1 MNALAN
7 EADAPKPDAS
17 NIGEPLIKVIGAT
30 KIYGGVH
37 AIEGVDFDLYP
48 GEIHALAGEN
58 GAGKS
63 TLCKALSGTIKLT
76 SGTTMVD
83 GVERHF
89 DNPGES
95 LAAGIAMVYQETSL
109 VPSMSVAQNLRLG
122 KEKFMNRMRG
132 LYIEGQVMLQTLN
145 FHVDPAL
152 SVATLG
158 AAQRQMVEIARAV
171 YHDAR
176 VIIFDE
182 PTATLTPEEKQHFF
196 DLVRDL
202 KARGVSIVYVSHA
215 LEESLDISDRITVLR
230 DGKHIITAPT
240 SEMSREDLVRH
251 MVGRE
256 EAQSHYQ
263 QRAKDGEIEGKS
275 KKRRRVLTVENVTM
289 GNMVKNMSF
298 SAYEGEVAVM
308 AGLVGS
314 GRTEIAKIIC
324 GAYKRNL
331 FHGGRSFLDGEA
343 IRYRVPKQAID
354 DGIVYITED
363 RKIEGFLETMSIKD
377 NIYLSWLASKLGRGF
392 LISNGRRNELGTDMT
407 KRLEVRAPSADVKVN
422 ELSGGNQQKVVV
434 GKSLVQKPKV
444 VIFDEPTRGVDVG
457 SIPEIHQIIR
467 NLADEGVTVIVI
479 SSYLP
484 EVLTL
489 ADRILVARQGR
500 VVEEFVGGQATEEE
514 IMYAAVH

>member
-1 MNALAN
+1 MSAVAENSNTA
-7 EADAPKPDAS
+7 APQ
-17 NIGEPLIKVIGAT
+17 IQPLIKVIGAT

-63 TLCKALSGTIKLT
+63 TLCKALSGTIELT
-76 SGTTMVD
+76 AGTTMVD
-83 GVERHF
+83 GVKRHF
-89 DNPGES
+89 ANPGES

-122 KEKFMNRMRG
+122 KEDFMNRMRG

-215 LEESLDISDRITVLR
+215 LEESLEISDRITVLR
-230 DGKHIITAPT
+230 DGGHIITAPT
-240 SEMSREDLVRH
+240 SEMNREDLVLH
-251 MVGRE
+251 MVGRD
-256 EAQSHYQ
+256 EAQSHYHHS
-263 QRAKDGEIEGKS
+263 EHVSEGGKR

-331 FHGGRSFLDGEA
+331 FHGGRIFLDGKP

-363 RKIEGFLETMSIKD
+363 RKVEGFLETMSIKD

-392 LISNGRRNELGTDMT
+392 LVSNGTRNQLGPEMA
-407 KRLEVRAPSADVKVN
+407 KKLEVRAPSVDVKVN

-434 GKSLVQKPKV
+434 GKSLVQRPKV

-467 NLADEGVTVIVI
+467 NLANEGVTVIVI

-500 VVEEFVGGQATEEE
+500 VVEEFAGGQATEEE

>member
-1 MNALAN
+1 MSVL
-7 EADAPKPDAS
+7 EKPQP
-17 NIGEPLIKVIGAT
+17 IIKVTGAT
-30 KIYGGVH
+30 KIYDGVH
-37 AIEGVDFDLYP
+37 AIENVDFDLYP
-48 GEIHALAGEN
+48 GEIHSLAGEN

-63 TLCKALSGTIKLT
+63 TLCKALAGTVELT
-76 SGTTMVD
+76 AGHVEID
-83 GVERHF
+83 GKECKF
-89 DNPGES
+89 ANPGEA
-95 LAAGIAMVYQETSL
+95 LDTGIAMVYQETSL
-109 VPSMSVAQNLRLG
+109 VPTMSVAQNLRLG
-122 KEKFMNRMRG
+122 KEEFLNRMRG

-145 FHVDPAL
+145 FHVDPTL
-152 SVATLG
+152 SVSSLG

-171 YHDAR
+171 YHNAR

-202 KARGVSIVYVSHA
+202 KARGVSIIYVSHA

-230 DGKHIITAPT
+230 DGKHIIT
-240 SEMSREDLVRH
+240 ERVENLQREDLVRY
-251 MVGRE
+251 MVGRD
-256 EAQSHYQ
+256 EAQSHY
-263 QRAKDGEIEGKS
+263 RHNAITTPAKRQKH
-275 KKRRRVLTVENVTM
+275 KRTLTIENVTM

-298 SAYEGEVAVM
+298 SAYAGEIAVL

-314 GRTEIAKIIC
+314 GRTEIAKIIV

-331 FHGGRSFLDGEA
+331 FHGGRIFLEDKP

-363 RKIEGFLETMSIKD
+363 RKVEGFFETMSIND
-377 NIYLSWLASKLGRGF
+377 NIYLSWLASKLGGGF
-392 LISNGRRNELGTDMT
+392 FTSRKKRNKIGPEIAEQML
-407 KRLEVRAPSADVKVN
+407 VRAPSAEAKVVQ
-422 ELSGGNQQKVVV
+422 LSGGNQQKVVV

-467 NLADEGVTVIVI
+467 DLAAEGVTVLVI

-489 ADRILVARQGR
+489 ADRVLVARQGR
-500 VVEEFVGGQATEEE
+500 IVEEFSAQEATEEK

>member
-1 MNALAN
+1 MST
-7 EADAPKPDAS
+7 EQEIQS
-17 NIGEPLIKVIGAT
+17 NIKPIIKVTGAT

-63 TLCKALSGTIKLT
+63 TLCKALAGTLELT
-76 SGTTMVD
+76 SGEMELD
-83 GVERHF
+83 GVPRNF
-89 DNPGES
+89 ANPGEA
-95 LAAGIAMVYQETSL
+95 LKAGIAMVYQETSL

-122 KEKFMNRMRG
+122 KEDFLNRMRG

-145 FHVDPAL
+145 FHVDPTL
-152 SVATLG
+152 SVSALG

-196 DLVRDL
+196 DLIRDL
-202 KARGVSIVYVSHA
+202 KARGVAIIYVSHA

-230 DGKHIITAPT
+230 DGKHIIT
-240 SEMSREDLVRH
+240 ERVENLSRQDLVRY
-251 MVGRE
+251 MVGRDE
-256 EAQSHYQ
+256 DKSHY
-263 QRAKDGEIEGKS
+263 RRDVEVTTADR
-275 KKRRRVLTVENVTM
+275 KKRKRVLTVENVTM

-298 SAYEGEVAVM
+298 SAYAGEIAVL

-314 GRTEIAKIIC
+314 GRTEIAKIIV

-331 FHGGRSFLDGEA
+331 FYGGRIFLDGKP

-363 RKIEGFLETMSIKD
+363 RKLEGFFETMSINE
-377 NIYLSWLASKLGRGF
+377 NIYLSWLASKLGGGF
-392 LISNGRRNELGTDMT
+392 LVSKRKRNQLGPEMV
-407 KRLEVRAPSADVKVN
+407 KRMSVRAPSANAKVSQ
-422 ELSGGNQQKVVV
+422 LSGGNQQKVVV
-434 GKSLVQKPKV
+434 GKSLVQKPKL

-457 SIPEIHQIIR
+457 SIPEIHKIIR
-467 NLADEGVTVIVI
+467 SLAADGVTVLVI

-489 ADRILVARQGR
+489 ADRVLVARQGR
-500 VVEEFVGGQATEEE
+500 IVEEFSAAEATEEK